1 MDVITCLSTYADT
14 LKRPGVAKF
23 ADIIKITITLIKA
36 TFENSMK
43 VKRIT
48 NHSRALRVSHVIYIF
63 FGSSGTVIQIEK
75 ALINYDLRLSKA
87 S

>member
-48 NHSRALRVSHVIYIF
+48 N
-63 FGSSGTVIQIEK
+63 
-75 ALINYDLRLSKA
+75 
-87 S
+87 